1 MERQQMI
8 EKMRDIL
15 SDEFEVE
22 KELILEDAPLMSTLE
37 LDRLDVVDMVVLI
50 EKHFGLKMSK
60 QDFSEIRTFGNLYDF
75 IGSKL

>member
-37 LDRLDVVDMVVLI
+37 LDSLWIWL
-50 EKHFGLKMSK
+50 S
-60 QDFSEIRTFGNLYDF
+60 S
-75 IGSKL
+75 

>member
-37 LDRLDVVDMVVLI
+37 LDSLDVVDMVVLI

-60 QDFSEIRTFGNLYDF
+60 LSETSTISSAPNSDCAYGA
-75 IGSKL
+75 